1 MKFTPD
7 GGVFTAYLVAAVG
20 KSKDTIGFAGKNVH
34 FGPGGVSEGRL
45 QLIGNPSVDM
55 GKNKLIVN
63 GNGKSYVDFD
73 CKGFVDAELDGTVE
87 FSNELIKPSPDNTP
101 DGKVKA
107 TFSAHVDKD
116 FDDVM
121 VSANITTPFE
131 VTKLKDF
138 VFTVDS
144 VTLDLSD
151 KNNMSSMV
159 FPADYSTDEQTDWEG
174 FYAKEFSIQI
184 PKGFKK
190 NGNTVAS
197 IKVNNLLIDRY
208 GVSAKFEGT
217 GLIPFGSGDMSG
229 WAFSLDTLFV
239 PVVRNIPTGAKLSG
253 LIEVPLLDGTQFG
266 YRALF
271 DLDGNMLLNVK
282 LNEDKEIPFKAFQD
296 TKLTLFQNSYVE
308 IKSNGDSFTPKAVL
322 NGQMT
327 IESKTPNISIGDL
340 VFSDL
345 VISANPFKFE
355 IGNFALRNKKQYSFS
370 GFPLSVHDVG
380 FLKEGE
386 RVGIQFGIKLNLEG
400 DGDNGFSADATLKVA
415 SKIDVDGFNKVTVS
429 DATINLTKVAVD
441 VDMGAVS
448 IKGELQSYDHD
459 PVYGDG
465 IKGMVDAKLAGIGV
479 SATAQFGSVTN
490 FRYWYVDALVTLPNP
505 IVFMPGLGI
514 YGFGG
519 GAYRHMVRKGSNV
532 NLPPGTVSKTDN
544 STKAGTTLSGIV
556 YTPDKNIGLGLKA
569 TIEIGTLGERKTFNG
584 NGTLEVAFNSK
595 GGINSIGL
603 NANAYFMTEVEKRDK
618 ANTYAKL
625 DAAIRLDTLSF
636 FADLQVYVNVQGIV
650 KGTGANNL
658 AGEAQIMFSQKEWYI
673 WIGDPDP
680 DRRVGLE
687 FIGFVTAKAYFVV
700 GTKNLVFPDLNE
712 LLAGA
717 KYFPGT
723 GEVKRSINPDEL
735 HQGGGFGFGASID
748 IQKSLSFTIFYASV
762 HAIAGFDVMIKNY
775 GGSTYCQGETT
786 PIGMNGWYAM
796 GQAYAYLDASI
807 GIQVK
812 IFFKKKK
819 FSILDVAAWATLEA
833 KIPHPSWFQGRIGGH
848 YSILGGLVSGNCNF
862 KVTLGDQCVFESSSE
877 LDEIPI
883 IAGIKPAAEATDV
896 DVFSDIIV
904 DFNQPVSKEFTLD
917 DEDSK
922 VKISVV
928 DTIVTYGNNQ
938 RVTGT
943 WKFSGSN
950 NEVYVFTPDII
961 LPSETQITVTVK
973 VKPEEYKYGK
983 WIPFIDDNNAPV
995 YESASV
1001 QFTTGIYDKLT
1012 ELNIDYSYPLSHQVN
1027 YYTGEPLPGG
1037 KGYIQLKRPQPSL
1050 FDLAENTTQKI
1061 RFSIADQMI
1070 SETDCEHSGD
1080 DKSITFTM
1088 PSSLEKGTVYKLEIV
1103 DRSANNKEDIKYST
1117 YFRTS
1122 RYATVAEKISS
1133 FASKEN
1139 IEKNDELGFNILGYT
1154 GVGNEFFD
1162 KYEIMG
1168 TESVAPLIEC
1178 EFSTDNDKWFR
1189 DLMQLLPIDVT
1200 EAKTHANISIVGGAP
1215 AEMTDEQARLGTVS
1229 FSNSSVQIS
1238 TDVDSYCYSVW
1249 KSTVVPGEY
1258 PRISKGGHV
1267 VNIKYTIPGK
1277 DKKNTEVSSTTI
1289 NL

>member
-1 MKFTPD
+1 MGQGIAVVDVQLGKFIINSCSELHTCR
-7 GGVFTAYLVAAVG
+7 F
-20 KSKDTIGFAGKNVH
+20 VH
-34 FGPGGVSEGRL
+34 RS
-45 QLIGNPSVDM
+45 
-55 GKNKLIVN
+55 IVII
-63 GNGKSYVDFD
+63 D
-73 CKGFVDAELDGTVE
+73 KGY
-87 FSNELIKPSPDNTP
+87 
-101 DGKVKA
+101 
-107 TFSAHVDKD
+107 
-116 FDDVM
+116 
-121 VSANITTPFE
+121 PF
-131 VTKLKDF
+131 
-138 VFTVDS
+138 
-144 VTLDLSD
+144 
-151 KNNMSSMV
+151 
-159 FPADYSTDEQTDWEG
+159 
-174 FYAKEFSIQI
+174 
-184 PKGFKK
+184 
-190 NGNTVAS
+190 
-197 IKVNNLLIDRY
+197 
-208 GVSAKFEGT
+208 
-217 GLIPFGSGDMSG
+217 
-229 WAFSLDTLFV
+229 
-239 PVVRNIPTGAKLSG
+239 
-253 LIEVPLLDGTQFG
+253 
-266 YRALF
+266 
-271 DLDGNMLLNVK
+271 
-282 LNEDKEIPFKAFQD
+282 
-296 TKLTLFQNSYVE
+296 
-308 IKSNGDSFTPKAVL
+308 AVL
-322 NGQMT
+322 
-327 IESKTPNISIGDL
+327 IFFWLHLYSY
-340 VFSDL
+340 SDL
-345 VISANPFKFE
+345 CF
-355 IGNFALRNKKQYSFS
+355 GRQY
-370 GFPLSVHDVG
+370 DI
-380 FLKEGE
+380 
-386 RVGIQFGIKLNLEG
+386 RC
-400 DGDNGFSADATLKVA
+400 
-415 SKIDVDGFNKVTVS
+415 
-429 DATINLTKVAVD
+429 
-441 VDMGAVS
+441 
-448 IKGELQSYDHD
+448 
-459 PVYGDG
+459 
-465 IKGMVDAKLAGIGV
+465 
-479 SATAQFGSVTN
+479 
-490 FRYWYVDALVTLPNP
+490 
-505 IVFMPGLGI
+505 
-514 YGFGG
+514 
-519 GAYRHMVRKGSNV
+519 
-532 NLPPGTVSKTDN
+532 
-544 STKAGTTLSGIV
+544 
-556 YTPDKNIGLGLKA
+556 KNIDFIVA
-569 TIEIGTLGERKTFNG
+569 TGK
-584 NGTLEVAFNSK
+584 
-595 GGINSIGL
+595 
-603 NANAYFMTEVEKRDK
+603 
-618 ANTYAKL
+618 
-625 DAAIRLDTLSF
+625 
-636 FADLQVYVNVQGIV
+636 
-650 KGTGANNL
+650 
-658 AGEAQIMFSQKEWYI
+658 
-673 WIGDPDP
+673 
-680 DRRVGLE
+680 
-687 FIGFVTAKAYFVV
+687 
-700 GTKNLVFPDLNE
+700 
-712 LLAGA
+712 
-717 KYFPGT
+717 FPGT
-723 GEVKRSINPDEL
+723 GDTLIIAIGNYRVYNRYFYFTVFIIEREF
-735 HQGGGFGFGASID
+735 FG
-748 IQKSLSFTIFYASV
+748 
-762 HAIAGFDVMIKNY
+762 
-775 GGSTYCQGETT
+775 
-786 PIGMNGWYAM
+786 NG
-796 GQAYAYLDASI
+796 L
-807 GIQVK
+807 VK
-812 IFFKKKK
+812 IDY
-819 FSILDVAAWATLEA
+819 DVAEYIYIGRFCGRFYPSNNGNFIQFGTTLENA
-833 KIPHPSWFQGRIGGH
+833 LISQCDLKIT
-848 YSILGGLVSGNCNF
+848 VSGNCNF